1 MVKQGFVLLDKS
13 NKHWS
18 FWSIFI
24 ECHVDQQTGRKC
36 LSAAAVTFQ
45 LASLLSEGAEVHHY
59 QLSPRGSDTSTL
71 TPLTS
76 HPRRGLLPLTACL
89 QHMLPSP
96 ECLTLHQLKVLCE
109 NYMEFIVSM
118 GNQNVYLKSMFSQQS
133 LHKFLVQIIP
143 KITTFEKEALPLAV
157 FTKLENS
164 QSLSYPSH
172 TGLEIHT
179 DYVQSGDQP
188 MHLTPVQLMLIVL
201 LISCTSDIIILQ
213 ASGESW
219 QLQPFSWFVNVF

>member
-1 MVKQGFVLLDKS
+1 
-13 NKHWS
+13 
-18 FWSIFI
+18 
-24 ECHVDQQTGRKC
+24 
-36 LSAAAVTFQ
+36 
-45 LASLLSEGAEVHHY
+45 
-59 QLSPRGSDTSTL
+59 
-71 TPLTS
+71 
-76 HPRRGLLPLTACL
+76 
-89 QHMLPSP
+89 
-96 ECLTLHQLKVLCE
+96 
-109 NYMEFIVSM
+109 MEFIVSM

-172 TGLEIHT
+172 RGLEIHT

-213 ASGESW
+213 ASGES
-219 QLQPFSWFVNVF
+219 